1 MPLPLING
9 TSCKRSGGND
19 AASRQRRAALH
30 QKSAL
35 CKAPSHRALLWCRAA
50 LRCRMVWSCD
60 TLQRRWLDLVDFN
73 RHLYTGGRQFSV
85 ACWIGSWANLQHCCR
100 HCTILNY
107 STSWWTSAL
116 CKWAFKTIGNHAAAA
131 HIDLCKRSIGNG
143 AARQRSVTLRSTK
156 TVPCVKAP

>member
-50 LRCRMVWSCD
+50 LRCRMVWRCA

-73 RHLYTGGRQFSV
+73 RHLYAGGRQFSV

-107 STSWWTSAL
+107 STSWWNSAL
-116 CKWAFKTIGNHAAAA
+116 CKWAYEPLRPLATMP
-131 HIDLCKRSIGNG
+131 LPL
-143 AARQRSVTLRSTK
+143 TLT
-156 TVPCVKAP
+156 CVKGQLATALRGSAVSRCAAPKQCPV